1 MAEGKEIVLG
11 GDFNICPTRKDV
23 YDFDRN
29 KDNALCQPESIA
41 HYNRLINMGFVDA
54 YRAFHE
60 EGEQYTFWGYRQA
73 MFNYNKGWR
82 IDFFLVT
89 PDSFDEVKDCWIDK
103 EFRSM
108 EKPSDHTPL
117 ILEI

>member
-1 MAEGKEIVLG
+1 
-11 GDFNICPTRKDV
+11 
-23 YDFDRN
+23 
-29 KDNALCQPESIA
+29 
-41 HYNRLINMGFVDA
+41 
-54 YRAFHE
+54 
-60 EGEQYTFWGYRQA
+60 